1 MKLNY
6 RDKIILAVVLA
17 LAILALSYFG
27 LIKKKSQEITDNKA
41 RLADLKSQQE
51 EIQQKIDMIPT
62 LKQKIQA
69 VYDDTNNITS
79 IFVDRKNVEGTA
91 ILDQYMRKFADENK
105 VRIVELE
112 AKNPQ
117 VENIEYY
124 YYEMDDEEKELRKA
138 ADLSGSLEADYKVL
152 SAENDA
158 LSARNVESI
167 IRTQYGIKVVGTK
180 DEIWAY
186 LKAIKD
192 YDEAITIDSV
202 NIQDYSFGEDDAKK
216 EGVELSNSAE
226 DIEKMKADAIQEGM
240 TDEEIEAALAAIDA
254 RFASVSSNGKEITN
268 TSQVEI
274 AISLYS
280 VYNMSEPDLDYVPSE
295 SEIAQ

>member
-180 DEIWAY
+180 AEIWAY

-202 NIQDYSFGEDDAKK
+202 NIQDYSFGEDAAKK

-254 RFASVSSNGKEITN
+254 QVASVSSNGKEITN

>member
-124 YYEMDDEEKELRKA
+124 YYEMDDEEIIF
-138 ADLSGSLEADYKVL
+138 YK
-152 SAENDA
+152 
-158 LSARNVESI
+158 
-167 IRTQYGIKVVGTK
+167 
-180 DEIWAY
+180 
-186 LKAIKD
+186 
-192 YDEAITIDSV
+192 
-202 NIQDYSFGEDDAKK
+202 KK
-216 EGVELSNSAE
+216 FV
-226 DIEKMKADAIQEGM
+226 
-240 TDEEIEAALAAIDA
+240 
-254 RFASVSSNGKEITN
+254 
-268 TSQVEI
+268 
-274 AISLYS
+274 
-280 VYNMSEPDLDYVPSE
+280 
-295 SEIAQ
+295 

>member
-6 RDKIILAVVLA
+6 RDKIILAVILA

-41 RLADLKSQQE
+41 RLEELNNQKE

-62 LKQKIQA
+62 LQQKIKA
-69 VYDDTNNITS
+69 VYDDTNTITS

-91 ILDQYMRKFADENK
+91 ILDQYMRKFADDNK

-112 AKNPQ
+112 ATNPK
-117 VENIEYY
+117 VEKIEYY
-124 YYEMDDEEKELRKA
+124 YYEMEDKEKELRKA
-138 ADLSGSLEADYKVL
+138 ADLGGSLEADYKVL
-152 SAENDA
+152 AAENDA

-180 DEIWAY
+180 AEIWAY

-202 NIQDYSFGEDDAKK
+202 NIQDYSFGEDAAKK
-216 EGVELSNSAE
+216 EGVELGNADE

-254 RFASVSSNGKEITN
+254 KVASVTSNGKEITN

-280 VYNMSEPDLDYVPSE
+280 VYNMSEPDLDYIPSE
-295 SEIAQ
+295 SEVAK

>member
-180 DEIWAY
+180 AEIWAY

>member
-202 NIQDYSFGEDDAKK
+202 NIQDYSFGEDAAKK

-254 RFASVSSNGKEITN
+254 QVASVSSNGKEITN

>member
-6 RDKIILAVVLA
+6 RDKIILAVILA

-117 VENIEYY
+117 VEKIEYY

-138 ADLSGSLEADYKVL
+138 ADLSGSLEADYKVS

-180 DEIWAY
+180 AEIWAY

-202 NIQDYSFGEDDAKK
+202 NIQDYSFGEDAAKK
-216 EGVELSNSAE
+216 EGIELSNSAE

-254 RFASVSSNGKEITN
+254 QVSSVTSNGKEITN

-280 VYNMSEPDLDYVPSE
+280 VYNMSEPDLDYIPSE
-295 SEIAQ
+295 SELAK